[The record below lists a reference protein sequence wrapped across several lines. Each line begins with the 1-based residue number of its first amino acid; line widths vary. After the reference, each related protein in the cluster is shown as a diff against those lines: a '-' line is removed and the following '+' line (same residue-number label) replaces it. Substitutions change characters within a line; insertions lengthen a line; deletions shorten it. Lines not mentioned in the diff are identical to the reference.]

1 MTCVDVLPKL
11 SAYHDG
17 ELNPQDRGLVTGHL
31 AECPGCN
38 AYLRDVAG
46 IGSLLRSDLPGEVP
60 EGTWGR
66 IAAAAQ
72 QIAPRSRLRAAAWFA
87 RVAGVAAGFVLYV
100 LGYGAMTST
109 LEPPEEERFATTTQI
124 EEILRETGVALAR
137 RGSIDDPLKL
147 LDHRP
152 EARFFR
158 EIVKDTKP

>member
-11 SAYHDG
+11 SGYHDG
-17 ELNPQDRGLVTGHL
+17 QLNPQDRDLVTGHL
-31 AECPGCN
+31 AECPRCN
-38 AYLRDVAG
+38 AYLRDVAD
-46 IGSLLRSDLPGEVP
+46 IGNLLRSNLPDEVP

-72 QIAPRSRLRAAAWFA
+72 HVAPRSRLRATAWFA

-109 LEPPEEERFATTTQI
+109 FEPPEDEQFATASQI

-137 RGSIDDPLKL
+137 RGSIDDPLRL
-147 LDHRP
+147 LEHRP
-152 EARFFR
+152 EARFFQ